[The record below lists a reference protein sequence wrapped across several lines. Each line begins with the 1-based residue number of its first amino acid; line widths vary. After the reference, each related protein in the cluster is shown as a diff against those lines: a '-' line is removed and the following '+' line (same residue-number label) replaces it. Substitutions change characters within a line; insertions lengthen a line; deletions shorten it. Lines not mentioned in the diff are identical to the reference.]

1 MCAMAA
7 IVSLCRKCAVMIL
20 HLSSAFLA
28 PLVQHFALKIF
39 FSSSL
44 LQLWH
49 LEGSRICG
57 WRCPFG
63 QLCGKNNRELN
74 MKKDGGDALTAGAW
88 HLLDKKQHWD
98 PLNTWEEAVV
108 AANDGLTEGKR
119 EIDIVLDD
127 NGNQVEP
134 PTKIWWDSGNK
145 AGGGGKGKGGG
156 GKSWDSWGGDC
167 RNNRS
172 RSHRSW
178 SMPIGSGSSSSTNL
192 TLANGGGVPLSS
204 DVYISRIELDHCID
218 CISRPDLWRDIP
230 FNQAT
235 NSWMCKSRQQL
246 PASYSFDDWARRARE
261 HMIPW
266 CTHRTKLTHIR

>member
-1 MCAMAA
+1 M
-7 IVSLCRKCAVMIL
+7 
-20 HLSSAFLA
+20 
-28 PLVQHFALKIF
+28 
-39 FSSSL
+39 
-44 LQLWH
+44 
-49 LEGSRICG
+49 
-57 WRCPFG
+57 
-63 QLCGKNNRELN
+63 
-74 MKKDGGDALTAGAW
+74 
-88 HLLDKKQHWD
+88 
-98 PLNTWEEAVV
+98 EEMVDV
-108 AANDGLTEGKR
+108 DDCKR

-127 NGNQVEP
+127 NGNEVEP

-246 PASYSFDDWARRARE
+246 PASYSFDDWWSDDALEEEARRARE

-266 CTHRTKLTHIR
+266 CFRGPPDGPGPGDRKLWLIWRMKSLSLSTTSSYNDDCGRW

>member
-1 MCAMAA
+1 MHSDDSTSFFSIMAPLLQHF
-7 IVSLCRKCAVMIL
+7 SLKCIFSSSL
-20 HLSSAFLA
+20 HL
-28 PLVQHFALKIF
+28 

-63 QLCGKNNRELN
+63 QLCGKNNRLLYK
-74 MKKDGGDALTAGAW
+74 KKDVGDAFTAGTW
-88 HLLDKKQHWD
+88 HLLDKKQHSD
-98 PLNTWEEAVV
+98 PPYTWEEAVV

-127 NGNQVEP
+127 NGNEVEP

-218 CISRPDLWRDIP
+218 CIQRTV
-230 FNQAT
+230 AT
-235 NSWMCKSRQQL
+235 CEHCHAFARGAMDVFENSAAALKECKHTLER
-246 PASYSFDDWARRARE
+246 FKRN
-261 HMIPW
+261 
-266 CTHRTKLTHIR
+266 